1 MPLTVLPFGPPKALL
16 FAIAVLAGM
25 IVFEVMPAEWRPSI
39 LQGGG
44 QPAAE

>member
-16 FAIAVLAGM
+16 FAAAMRAGM
-25 IVFEVMPAEWRPSI
+25 MVFEVMPAERRPSI

-44 QPAAE
+44 QPAAA